1 MQEADGDVYGQ
12 NLEILS
18 RYQEI
23 CQALGDGG
31 TIKVTVTEHNDYTV
45 AFGDIGACD
54 DGHGDTLAE
63 FGIGFAYLVEPGK
76 SLVITSVGLGDPA
89 MLGFWEGVRGD
100 D

>member
-18 RYQEI
+18 VYEKLGQG
-23 CQALGDGG
+23 LGDGG
-31 TIKVTVTEHNDYTV
+31 TIRVTVTEHNGYPV

-63 FGIGFAYLVEPGK
+63 FWLGFAYLVEPGK

-89 MLGFWEGVRGD
+89 KLGF
-100 D
+100 